1 MINSIV
7 KTTVLFIF
15 GLTMDE
21 YEYYLKEKKTEV
33 KQILLF
39 ILLWVT
45 IFLGVTVYYYALNRS
60 EFVEVHQQCMGV
72 SLSMQ
77 ECANLWR
84 TIPTLR

>member
-33 KQILLF
+33 KKEKASSYFKKLENSKIADKSVNKTKKIINF
-39 ILLWVT
+39 
-45 IFLGVTVYYYALNRS
+45 Y
-60 EFVEVHQQCMGV
+60 E
-72 SLSMQ
+72 
-77 ECANLWR
+77 
-84 TIPTLR
+84 